1 MSEFIFMENQRNTT
15 VHYVAYYNSPLGTIT
30 MAAGE
35 KGLIGLWFEGQK
47 YYGRGLSDNPRQAET
62 PMIRQTRRWLDL
74 YFAGQPTDFTPPLHL
89 TGSDFQLAVW
99 HELLTIAA
107 GQTAT
112 YRQIAMSIARRK
124 GVRSMSAQAVGNAVG
139 RNPISIIIP
148 CHRILGTDGSLRGYA
163 GGLERKEWLLRHEG
177 IALPLAPRE

>member
-1 MSEFIFMENQRNTT
+1 MPEFIFMENQRNTT
-15 VHYVAYYNSPLGTIT
+15 VHYVAYYSSPLGTIT
-30 MAAGE
+30 MAADK

-47 YYGRGLSDNPRQAET
+47 HYGRGLSDNPRQAET

-124 GVRSMSAQAVGNAVG
+124 GVRRM
-139 RNPISIIIP
+139 
-148 CHRILGTDGSLRGYA
+148 
-163 GGLERKEWLLRHEG
+163 
-177 IALPLAPRE
+177 PLAATPSRLSSPAIGYWARTAACEAMRADWNARSGCFATKVSHCRWRLANN

>member
-30 MAAGE
+30 MAADE
-35 KGLIGLWFEGQK
+35 KWLIGLWFEGQ
-47 YYGRGLSDNPRQAET
+47 
-62 PMIRQTRRWLDL
+62 MIRQTRRWLDL